1 MLSDF
6 FFFFMAVPAAS
17 VVPGLGG
24 DFELQLPAYA
34 ITMATQDPR
43 HIPDLHH
50 SLQQLRILGPLI
62 EARD

>member
-1 MLSDF
+1 
-6 FFFFMAVPAAS
+6 MAVPAAS

-50 SLQQLRILGPLI
+50 SLQQLRILGTLI